1 MIEIQKNYVIRLTES
16 QARDLYQLLRTEKDV
31 RGGLTTDDD
40 LVLLYHELKK
50 LFDSG
55 IRQGGLNG

>member
-16 QARDLYQLLRTEKDV
+16 QARDLYHLLRTERDV
-31 RGGLTTDDD
+31 RCGLSTDDD

-50 LFDSG
+50 IFDTG
-55 IRQGGLNG
+55 IR